1 MEPSSILVGRC
12 YQDRFGAIFKVTGY
26 DALQITFTA
35 YMMSKSGKRTE
46 FSGREPLPLFIRD
59 LEKEIRCPSFAASR
73 VEPCPPAGERR

>member
-12 YQDRFGAIFKVTGY
+12 YRDRFGAIFKVTGY

-35 YMMSKSGKRTE
+35 YMTSKSGRRTE

-59 LEKEIRCPSFAASR
+59 LEKEIRCPSFAISHI
-73 VEPCPPAGERR
+73 EPCPPAGERP